1 MQCLV
6 NESIF
11 VIFVYSGEIHSGT
24 VVTYNDKEEIL
35 CQNCSPD
42 ITLSDHSPTDLKSPS
57 PTTYNSTAEPISQS
71 KEHSP
76 PTSSITNRNTSKL
89 TSCIMFN

>member
-1 MQCLV
+1 MFCCKI
-6 NESIF
+6 NYKINF
-11 VIFVYSGEIHSGT
+11 HSGEIHSGT

-42 ITLSDHSPTDLKSPS
+42 ITLNDSSPTDIKSPS
-57 PTTYNSTAEPISQS
+57 PTRYNITPD

-76 PTSSITNRNTSKL
+76 VTSNISNKNSSKYVMNTFVFYARF
-89 TSCIMFN
+89 M